1 MRASRGIFVWTL
13 ALSLFF
19 GITNDALS
27 EVYRWKDSKGVIHFS
42 DQPISTDPQVAK
54 EVRVP
59 RPNLA
64 NAFKPNP
71 NTSAA
76 EEAEGPSEAPMTY
89 SPLQSPPPSNGVAAK
104 SKASCEAKVAAF
116 KASQA
121 CFAACAKPNGGS
133 GTNTAGCGHC
143 AEQPMPQCWSR
154 N

>member
-1 MRASRGIFVWTL
+1 MRASLGIFVWTL

-19 GITNDALS
+19 GVTNDALS

-64 NAFKPNP
+64 NAFK
-71 NTSAA
+71 
-76 EEAEGPSEAPMTY
+76 
-89 SPLQSPPPSNGVAAK
+89 
-104 SKASCEAKVAAF
+104 
-116 KASQA
+116 ASQA
-121 CFAACAKPNGGS
+121 CFAACAKPNGAS